1 MADESNNGSNTDG
14 QNGTATP
21 AVTQEQ
27 PTDQPRVYS
36 QDEVEAIRKEA
47 HDSAFAAA
55 RRTLKTDKPQ
65 PQQKAKQNES
75 RSKDE
80 SVSTPDAIDVR
91 IRRLD
96 QREALNDFMAENPS
110 VPKDKRALA
119 KQLIEQAD
127 PSDPTAWVESYLAP
141 LLATPKAESANG
153 NTQPVNNNAASTM
166 AAAQAATADQ
176 GRQSSPPQSDA
187 GAPQSLPVWER
198 PSDPFKWTN
207 EDIARL
213 EASKGIREAR
223 KIIRR
228 KAEEAAQ
235 RMTFKL
241 PGRGRPT

>member
-14 QNGTATP
+14 QNGTAQP

-27 PTDQPRVYS
+27 PTDQPRVYT
-36 QDEVEAIRKEA
+36 QEEVEAIRKET

-55 RRTLKTDKPQ
+55 RRVLKTDKPQ
-65 PQQKAKQNES
+65 PQQKAKPNES

-80 SVSTPDAIDVR
+80 SVSTPDIAAE
-91 IRRLD
+91 IRSLR
-96 QREALNDFMAENPS
+96 QENALNAFFADHA
-110 VPKDKRALA
+110 VPKDDRGHMKL
-119 KQLIEQAD
+119 LIEDAD
-127 PSDPTAWVESYLAP
+127 PSDPTAWVESRLRP
-141 LLATPKAESANG
+141 LLKTPKAESANG

-166 AAAQAATADQ
+166 AAAQAATAEQ
-176 GRQSSPPQSDA
+176 NSLAPPQSNA

-198 PSDPFKWTN
+198 PSDPFKWTG

-213 EASKGIREAR
+213 EAQKGVREAR

-228 KAEEAAQ
+228 KAEEAAA